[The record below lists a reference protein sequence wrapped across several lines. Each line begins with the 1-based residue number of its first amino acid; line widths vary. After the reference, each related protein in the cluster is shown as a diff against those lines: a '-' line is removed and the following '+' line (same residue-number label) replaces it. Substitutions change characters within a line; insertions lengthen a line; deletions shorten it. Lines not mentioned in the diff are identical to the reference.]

1 VSVQRRLS
9 ARHRV
14 SAIAALVLV
23 PAGILVLVL
32 AVARGL
38 PGLLVP
44 LGLFVASLYG
54 VWKALVR
61 RGIRRR
67 VYAAGAALA
76 FVGAVVAVVVV
87 GVELALLAVG
97 VVLLAGGVVLAGVAV
112 SWLHRPEGRLVGPAR
127 HPVLIVNPR
136 SGDGA
141 AQRHGVIDEARRRGI
156 RVIELREGDDL
167 VAIARRAA
175 RRGADCLGMAGGDGS
190 LASVAVEAMAA
201 HIPFVC
207 VPAGTRNHFALDL
220 GLDRSDPVAAL
231 DAFGEAFQRRIDVAA
246 VNGRTFLNNVSIGAY
261 GEVVAEEQYR
271 EHKLGTALQRIPD
284 LVGPESEPL
293 ELHFTDDD
301 QEPHDTAV
309 VIQVSNNSYVVT
321 PRPGFGSRPTLS
333 DGCLGVVAV
342 VPTEG
347 ALTGDAPKV
356 LQWEAPAF
364 RVDAPGPISV
374 GIDGEAEELDVPAR
388 FTIRPNALRVR
399 IPRDLAGVSPAA
411 KRPPLT
417 IETARRLVSV
427 AQGTA
432 TNGHGEGT

>member
-1 VSVQRRLS
+1 MN
-9 ARHRV
+9 ARHRL

-23 PAGILVLVL
+23 PAGLLTLVL
-32 AVARGL
+32 ALARGL
-38 PGLLVP
+38 PGLLLP
-44 LGLFVASLYG
+44 LALFAVALYAA
-54 VWKALVR
+54 WKSLVR
-61 RGIRRR
+61 RGVRRR
-67 VYAAGAALA
+67 VYAVLGAAA
-76 FVGAVVAVVVV
+76 FAGAVVAVVVV
-87 GVELALLAVG
+87 GVQLPLLALG
-97 VVLLAGGVVLAGVAV
+97 IVLLLGGTVLAGVAV
-112 SWLHRPEGRLVGPAR
+112 AWLHRPEGRLVGPAR

-141 AQRHGVIDEARRRGI
+141 AERHGLIDEARRRGI
-156 RVIELREGDDL
+156 RVIELGEGDDL

-190 LASVAVEAMAA
+190 LACVAEQAMAA
-201 HIPFVC
+201 RIPFVC

-246 VNGRTFLNNVSIGAY
+246 ANGRVFVNNVSIGAY
-261 GEVVAEEQYR
+261 GEVVADEQYR

-284 LVGPESEPL
+284 LIGPDSEPA
-293 ELHFTDDD
+293 ELHFTDGDG
-301 QEPHDTAV
+301 ERHETAV

-321 PRPGFGSRPTLS
+321 PRPGFGSRPTLT

-342 VPTEG
+342 VPTDG

-356 LQWEAPAF
+356 LQWEAPSF
-364 RVDAPGPISV
+364 RVEAPEKIPV
-374 GIDGEAEELDVPAR
+374 GIDGEAEELEAPAT

-411 KRPPLT
+411 RRPPLP
-417 IETARRLVSV
+417 IETARNLWSV
-427 AQGTA
+427 ATGA
-432 TNGHGEGT
+432 AEEGSANGPDERA

>member
-1 VSVQRRLS
+1 VSDQRRLG
-9 ARHRV
+9 ARHRL

-23 PAGILVLVL
+23 PAGVLVLVL
-32 AVARGL
+32 AVARGM
-38 PGLLVP
+38 PGLLLPVA
-44 LGLFVASLYG
+44 LFVVSLYAA
-54 VWKALVR
+54 WKSIVR

-67 VYAAGAALA
+67 IYAAGAALA
-76 FVGAVVAVVVV
+76 FVAAVVAVVVV
-87 GVELALLAVG
+87 GVELALLVVG
-97 VVLLAGGVVLAGVAV
+97 VVLLAVGVVLAGVAV

-156 RVIELREGDDL
+156 RVIELGEGDDL
-167 VAIARRAA
+167 KAIARRAA

-190 LASVAVEAMAA
+190 LAAVAEEAMAA

-220 GLDRSDPVAAL
+220 GLDRSDPLAAL
-231 DAFGEAFQRRIDVAA
+231 DAFGEAFQRRIDVASA
-246 VNGRTFLNNVSIGAY
+246 NGRTFLNNVSIGAY
-261 GEVVAEEQYR
+261 GEVVADEQYR
-271 EHKLGTALQRIPD
+271 ERKIGTALERIPD

-293 ELHFTDDD
+293 ELHFTDGDGGA
-301 QEPHDTAV
+301 HDTAI

-333 DGCLGVVAV
+333 DGCLGVVVV
-342 VPTEG
+342 VPTDG

-356 LQWEAPAF
+356 VQWEAPAF
-364 RVDAPGPISV
+364 QVDAPARIAV
-374 GIDGEAEELDVPAR
+374 GIDGEAEELDTPAR
-388 FTIRPNALRVR
+388 FTIRPDALRVR

-427 AQGTA
+427 ARGTA
-432 TNGHGEGT
+432 ENGHREGT